1 MKANRAR
8 FFWRQAK
15 KRLLDCGRTA
25 VTRKKSQLPST
36 VTLDEPILEEVL
48 KRLDLSER
56 VQLRSL
62 SPQLS
67 NLVDRMPLTLPFV
80 FLRSTTAAATS
91 ELTAN
96 PHDGSLS
103 LVSRITGVSHLWLDS
118 EWNGHL
124 VQAIVE
130 YYQSINV
137 GNTRLSS
144 AIYAFATVGCHSQ
157 PQTVQFWSAISQCPR
172 LEGLQYEPCRLDK
185 WSRPHLIDALDNKC
199 LKSLILTGIDGL
211 RPSRSHSDCVWLP
224 ARGTG
229 GCG

>member
-67 NLVDRMPLTLPFV
+67 DLVDRMPLTLPFV
-80 FLRSTTAAATS
+80 FLRS
-91 ELTAN
+91 N
-96 PHDGSLS
+96 
-103 LVSRITGVSHLWLDS
+103 
-118 EWNGHL
+118 
-124 VQAIVE
+124 
-130 YYQSINV
+130 
-137 GNTRLSS
+137 
-144 AIYAFATVGCHSQ
+144 
-157 PQTVQFWSAISQCPR
+157 
-172 LEGLQYEPCRLDK
+172 
-185 WSRPHLIDALDNKC
+185 
-199 LKSLILTGIDGL
+199 
-211 RPSRSHSDCVWLP
+211 
-224 ARGTG
+224 
-229 GCG
+229 GCGDIELHCDRMDVLL